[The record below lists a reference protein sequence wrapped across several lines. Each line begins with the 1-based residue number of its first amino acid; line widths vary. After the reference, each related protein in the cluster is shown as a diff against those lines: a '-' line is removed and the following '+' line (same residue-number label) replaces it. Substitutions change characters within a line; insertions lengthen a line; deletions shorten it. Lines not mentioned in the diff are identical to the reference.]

1 MDQSMFLKLIE
12 EMIPFNK
19 FLGMQVVHMSPG
31 KLRIDIPFREEL
43 IGNPMRR
50 ALHGGVLSTVSDT
63 AGGMLIWSALDH
75 IWYNLSTIDLRMDYL
90 RPGKCETLACEATL
104 VRLGKSVGVADMRCF
119 HPGNEEE
126 TIATG
131 KGVYS
136 IKVMKQIP
144 AGFEGAAKDLKDPKL
159 PKDKSA

>member
-1 MDQSMFLKLIE
+1 MDHTVFIKLIE

-19 FLGMQVVHMSPG
+19 FLGMQVAYIKPE

-50 ALHGGVLSTVSDT
+50 ALHGGVLSTVCDA
-63 AGGMLIWSALDH
+63 AGGMLIWASLDH

-90 RPGKCETLACEATL
+90 RPGKCELLACEATM
-104 VRLGKSVGVADMRCF
+104 VRLGKSVGVTDMRCF
-119 HPGNEEE
+119 HPSNEQE

-144 AGFEGAAKDLKDPKL
+144 AGFEGSNNDQKEPPKS
-159 PKDKSA
+159 KRSG

>member
-1 MDQSMFLKLIE
+1 MDRTAFLNLIE

-19 FLGMQVVHMSPG
+19 FLGMKVVCLEPG

-50 ALHGGVLSTVSDT
+50 ALHGGVLSSMCDT
-63 AGGMLIWSALDH
+63 AGGMLVWSALDH

-104 VRLGKSVGVADMRCF
+104 VRLGKSVGVTDMRCF
-119 HPGNEEE
+119 HPNSEHD

-136 IKVMKQIP
+136 IKVMKSLP
-144 AGFEGAAKDLKDPKL
+144 HGFEHVSKEFKEATEPKH
-159 PKDKSA
+159 K